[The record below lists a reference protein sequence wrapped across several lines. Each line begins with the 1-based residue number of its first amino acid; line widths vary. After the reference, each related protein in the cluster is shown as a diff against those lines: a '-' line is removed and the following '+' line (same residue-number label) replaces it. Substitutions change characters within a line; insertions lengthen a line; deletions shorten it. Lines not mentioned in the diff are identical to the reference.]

1 MAQVKQ
7 ITSGGL
13 HWVHAELE
21 HSLERV
27 RSFVETFLDA
37 PDNPLPLQRALVE
50 LHQIRGTL
58 RMVLCEGG
66 AVFAEEMRAAVHDLL
81 GDLEAAPERAFEALL
96 GATVQLTDYL
106 DALHNGETDNALVFL
121 PLINEL
127 RVARGAGV
135 IAESALFAHYAQLC
149 EPVDSRPGLI
159 EGRADNAGQARARQH
174 LGPFQAALLG
184 LLRDDATAETLGRLE
199 QIAADMADTVADQR
213 GQRLF
218 EAATAVIEAIAA
230 DGLECELEIKRLLG
244 RVGQQLK
251 AAAVNGDRAL
261 GEVPDAL
268 VYGLVYFAG
277 RARTEGPRVAALREA
292 YGLATLLPD
301 PEQLSR
307 MRARLRGPNTG
318 LVNKLAAEIREDID
332 SVKNAIDLVLRAGDR
347 ASVDM
352 QDTVATIRRVAD
364 TLAMLGLDMLMRVV
378 RNQADAVTGLHER
391 GEREHAAWMDVA
403 LALLNVEQSLDSALF
418 QHLYRGQEPAPAA
431 QPAPQQDVSHGMSA
445 IYREAR
451 VNIVRIRDL
460 VPVFVESGD
469 VELAAEAARLLRE
482 IEAGLHI
489 LSEEDGVDLA
499 GRLNAFMG
507 SRAMLGV
514 RDDPSRVRAL
524 ADAIVALEY
533 YLEGLAGQPERLPQ
547 LYEQARGYLAQL
559 AVPPDQ
565 AEALVSETPPAEDA
579 EPATPD
585 AVDPEIRDIFLE
597 EAGEVLVNLQRDVPV
612 WAGNLDDSERLAEIR
627 RAFHTL
633 KGSGRMVQAEEIGEF
648 GWAVEHLLNRC
659 LEGAVRIDAR
669 VRRVVDDAV
678 AALPTLIEDFKAG
691 QPPTAAAPVIGAAQA
706 ITGDGDATDGEA
718 DGDSELLRIF
728 RADAKRHLQA
738 LRGVA
743 ATTPPVRVPDDL
755 VRALHT
761 LKGSAEAVREDAIV
775 RIAAPLEQF
784 ADAARAAESPLEAPA
799 LALLGD
805 AVTLIESLLV
815 GDRDEIADTDI
826 DGWLARLDQAR
837 RALPADA
844 VDASDSRELM
854 IVFTDEA
861 CDLVDAIEADLRDWR
876 ESPGDRHY
884 SRSLRG
890 RCHTLKGS
898 ARTAD
903 AGTMGQVAQEFEQL
917 MQRYARGEL
926 PAPDAPALDVLDSVA
941 DGLYAMLDRFRHG
954 DRSADPQPLLDAL
967 ASLVPEPGTPEDAAS
982 TDDAGAM
989 TPAGLDTDTPSLD
1002 TGEAEAADPHD
1013 QTTEAPERV
1022 LAALADT
1029 GPAQE
1034 EPEVLDQTPADEP
1047 LEEAPLDQLSE
1058 SELTGIFLGEADE
1071 LLEGLAYQIDRW
1083 QVQPDSHRAPA
1094 EIMRLLHTLK
1104 GSARMAH
1111 ITAVGDISHELED
1124 RLGRTRQAPS
1134 AIPPLQTALE
1144 SLRQMLDSI
1153 RRGEPTPSAEPVLAR
1168 LRAAGESDIAPE
1180 PAPIE
1185 PTEPASP
1192 VPAAAFDERLFWAPE
1207 TAPAEDSSLPDTA
1220 RIPVVDLDGMLNQA
1234 GEISIYRARLEQRN
1248 TELQAQL
1255 REMAQTTRRLRD
1267 QLRKLD
1273 LETESQIVARHAEDG
1288 DRYDTEFD
1296 PLEMDRYSA
1305 LHEYSRSLSESAAD
1319 LMSLHGSLTDL
1330 VEQDE
1335 VLLVQQSRVNTSL
1348 QQGLMRTLMVP
1359 FARQEQRL
1367 QRLVR
1372 QVADETQRPAELFI
1386 RGGDEELDR
1395 SVLERMTAPIE
1406 HLLRNAVVHGIEPAE
1421 TRQAAGKPA
1430 AGRIEITLFREGTQL
1445 VIEVG
1450 DDGRGLDLDTIVARA
1465 RTLGLVAEGDEV
1477 SDEAAARLIFQP
1489 GVSTADTL
1497 TQSAG
1502 RGVGLDVVAA
1512 EIRELG
1518 GGLTVAAGASG
1529 GTRFAIR
1536 LPLSLA
1542 ISQALF
1548 VGVGEERYA
1557 VPMGSI
1563 EGVTRLS
1570 RDELKGAAKAEG
1582 EPTLEYAG
1590 QRYRLVELAEVLGVP
1605 DAAPGEDAPVNLPV
1619 ILARAGERRAAFV
1632 AHSMIGSREIV
1643 VKPVGPQVATV
1654 PGIAGATVLADGA
1667 VMVILDLAALVQT
1680 QTRALPRP
1688 PASATAAADARP
1700 LVLVVDDSI
1709 TIRRVSERFLT
1720 RQGFRV
1726 GLAKDGM
1733 DALAQLQANPPDAV
1747 LLDIEM
1753 PRIDGFELA
1762 TYMRNSQTL
1771 RHTPIVMIT
1780 SRSGD
1785 KHRRRAEQ
1793 IGVDRF
1799 LTKPYQE
1806 EQLLAEIRSVL
1817 GRQEEADDHG

>member
-7 ITSGGL
+7 ITAGGL

-21 HSLERV
+21 YSLERV
-27 RSFVETFLDA
+27 RSFVETFLDT

-58 RMVLCEGG
+58 RMILCEGG
-66 AVFAEEMRAAVHDLL
+66 AVFAEEMRVAVHDLL

-149 EPVDSRPGLI
+149 EPLDSRSGPI
-159 EGRADNAGQARARQH
+159 EGRPDNAGQPRARQH
-174 LGPFQAALLG
+174 LAPFQAALLG

-199 QIAADMADTVADQR
+199 QVAADLAQTVADRR

-218 EAATAVIEAIAA
+218 EAAAAVIEAIAA
-230 DGLECELEIKRLLG
+230 DGLACELEIKRLLG

-251 AAAVNGDRAL
+251 AAAANGDRAL
-261 GEVPDAL
+261 GDAPDAL
-268 VYGLVYFAG
+268 LYGLVYFVG
-277 RARTEGPRVAALREA
+277 RARTDGPRVAALREA
-292 YGLATLLPD
+292 YGLETLLPD
-301 PEQLSR
+301 PERLSR

-347 ASVDM
+347 ANVDM
-352 QDTVATIRRVAD
+352 QATVATIRRVAD

-378 RNQADAVTGLHER
+378 RNQADAVTDLHER
-391 GEREHAAWMDVA
+391 GEREYAAWMDVA

-418 QHLYRGQEPAPAA
+418 QHLYRGQEPSPAA
-431 QPAPQQDVSHGMSA
+431 QPAPQQDVSRGMSA
-445 IYREAR
+445 IHREAR
-451 VNIVRIRDL
+451 VNIARIRDL

-507 SRAMLGV
+507 SQAMLGV
-514 RDDPSRVRAL
+514 RDDPARVRSL

-533 YLEGLAGQPERLPQ
+533 YLEGLAGQPGRLPQ
-547 LYEQARGYLAQL
+547 LYEQARGYLSQL
-559 AVPPDQ
+559 TVPPDQ
-565 AEALVSETPPAEDA
+565 AEALVSDTSGFEDA
-579 EPATPD
+579 EPVEPD
-585 AVDPEIRDIFLE
+585 VVDPEIRDIFLE
-597 EAGEVLVNLQRDVPV
+597 EAGEVLANLQRDVPV
-612 WAGNLDDSERLAEIR
+612 WAGDLGDSERLAEIR

-633 KGSGRMVQAEEIGEF
+633 KGSGRMVQADEIGEF

-659 LEGAVRIDAR
+659 LEGAVPVDAR

-678 AALPTLIEDFKAG
+678 AALPALIEDFKAG
-691 QPPTAAAPVIGAAQA
+691 RPPTAAAPVIGAAQA
-706 ITGDGDATDGEA
+706 ITGGGDTADGEA
-718 DGDSELLRIF
+718 GGESELLRIF
-728 RADAKRHLQA
+728 RADAKRHLQT
-738 LRGVA
+738 LNGVA
-743 ATTPPVRVPDDL
+743 ATVPPVRVPDKL
-755 VRALHT
+755 IRSLHT
-761 LKGSAEAVREDAIV
+761 LKGSAEAVGEISIV

-784 ADAARAAESPLEAPA
+784 ADAARAAEFSLDAPA
-799 LALLGD
+799 LAVLGD
-805 AVTLIESLLV
+805 AVTLVESFVV
-815 GDRDEIADTDI
+815 GDRHEIADTDI
-826 DGWLARLDQAR
+826 DGWLARLDQQR
-837 RALPADA
+837 RALPAEA
-844 VDASDSRELM
+844 VDASDWRELM

-876 ESPGDRHY
+876 ESPGDLHY
-884 SRSLRG
+884 PRSLRG
-890 RCHTLKGS
+890 RAHTLKGS

-903 AGTMGQVAQEFEQL
+903 AGSMGQVAQEFEQL

-954 DRSADPQPLLDAL
+954 DRSADPQPLLAAL
-967 ASLVPEPGTPEDAAS
+967 ASLVPESGSATDAAS
-982 TDDAGAM
+982 TDDAENMAA
-989 TPAGLDTDTPSLD
+989 PAGFESDTPHPDS
-1002 TGEAEAADPHD
+1002 TGASGEDD
-1013 QTTEAPERV
+1013 RTEQAPERV
-1022 LAALADT
+1022 LAALTDS
-1029 GPAQE
+1029 GPAGE
-1034 EPEVLDQTPADEP
+1034 DPAAPDDTPVAEPAEPEP
-1047 LEEAPLDQLSE
+1047 LEQLSE

-1071 LLEGLAYQIDRW
+1071 LLEGLAYQLDRW
-1083 QVQPDSHRAPA
+1083 QMQPDSHRAPA

-1144 SLRQMLDSI
+1144 SLRQILDSV
-1153 RRGEPTPSAEPVLAR
+1153 RRGEPAPPAEPVLAR
-1168 LRAAGESDIAPE
+1168 LRETGESETTPD

-1185 PTEPASP
+1185 SAESA
-1192 VPAAAFDERLFWAPE
+1192 VPAPATDFEERLFWAPE

-1288 DRYDTEFD
+1288 DRYDAEFD

-1305 LHEYSRSLSESAAD
+1305 LHEYSRSLAESTAD

-1330 VEQDE
+1330 AEQDE
-1335 VLLVQQSRVNTSL
+1335 VLLGQQARVNTSL

-1372 QVADETQRPAELFI
+1372 QVAGETERPVELFI

-1406 HLLRNAVVHGIEPAE
+1406 HLLRNAVVHGIEPADQ
-1421 TRQAAGKPA
+1421 RRLAGKPA

-1465 RTLGLVAEGDEV
+1465 RSLGLVAEDADV
-1477 SDEAAARLIFQP
+1477 SEDAAARLIFQP

-1518 GGLTVAAGASG
+1518 GGLTVAAGATA

-1570 RDELKGAAKAEG
+1570 RDELKTAAAAEG
-1582 EPTLEYAG
+1582 EPTLDYAG

-1605 DAAPGEDAPVNLPV
+1605 DSAPGEDAPVNLPV
-1619 ILARAGERRAAFV
+1619 ILARAGEQRAAFV

-1680 QTRALPRP
+1680 RMRAVPRP
-1688 PASATAAADARP
+1688 PAAATPAADARP

-1762 TYMRNSQTL
+1762 TYMRNSQAL

-1817 GRQEEADDHG
+1817 GREVEADDHG

>member
-7 ITSGGL
+7 ITAGGL

-27 RSFVETFLDA
+27 RSFVETFLDT

-58 RMVLCEGG
+58 RMILCEGG
-66 AVFAEEMRAAVHDLL
+66 AVFAEEMRVAVHDLL

-149 EPVDSRPGLI
+149 EPLDTQSGPI
-159 EGRADNAGQARARQH
+159 EGRPDNAGQPRARQH
-174 LGPFQAALLG
+174 LAPFQAALLG

-199 QIAADMADTVADQR
+199 QVAADMAQTVADRR

-218 EAATAVIEAIAA
+218 EAAAAVIEAIAA
-230 DGLECELEIKRLLG
+230 DGLACELEIKRLLG

-261 GEVPDAL
+261 GDAPDAL
-268 VYGLVYFAG
+268 LYGLVYFAG
-277 RARTEGPRVAALREA
+277 RARTDGPRVQALREA
-292 YGLATLLPD
+292 YGLETLLPD
-301 PEQLSR
+301 PERLSR

-347 ASVDM
+347 ANVDM
-352 QDTVATIRRVAD
+352 QATVATIRRVAD

-378 RNQADAVTGLHER
+378 RNQADAVTDLHER

-418 QHLYRGQEPAPAA
+418 QHLYRGQEPSPAA
-431 QPAPQQDVSHGMSA
+431 QPAPQQDVSRGMSA
-445 IYREAR
+445 IHREAR
-451 VNIVRIRDL
+451 VNIARIRDL

-469 VELAAEAARLLRE
+469 IELAAEAARLLRE

-507 SRAMLGV
+507 SQAMLGV
-514 RDDPSRVRAL
+514 RDDPARVRSL

-533 YLEGLAGQPERLPQ
+533 YLEGLAGQPGRLPH
-547 LYEQARGYLAQL
+547 LYEQARGYLSQL
-559 AVPPDQ
+559 TVPPDQ
-565 AEALVSETPPAEDA
+565 AEALVSDTSGFEQA
-579 EPATPD
+579 EPAEPD
-585 AVDPEIRDIFLE
+585 VVDPEIRDIFLE
-597 EAGEVLVNLQRDVPV
+597 EAGEVLANLQRDVPV
-612 WAGNLDDSERLAEIR
+612 WAGDLGDSERLAEIR

-633 KGSGRMVQAEEIGEF
+633 KGSGRMVQADEIGEF

-659 LEGAVRIDAR
+659 LEGAVPVDAR

-678 AALPTLIEDFKAG
+678 AALPALIEDFKAG
-691 QPPTAAAPVIGAAQA
+691 RPPTAAAPIIGAAQA
-706 ITGDGDATDGEA
+706 ITGDGNAPDGEA
-718 DGDSELLRIF
+718 GGESELLRIF
-728 RADAKRHLQA
+728 RADAKRHLQT
-738 LRGVA
+738 LSGIA
-743 ATTPPVRVPDDL
+743 ATAPPVRVPDEL
-755 VRALHT
+755 VRSVHT
-761 LKGSAEAVREDAIV
+761 LKGSAEAVGESAIV

-784 ADAARAAESPLEAPA
+784 ADAARAAESPLDASA
-799 LALLGD
+799 LAVLGD
-805 AVTLIESLLV
+805 AVTLIESLV
-815 GDRDEIADTDI
+815 AGDRDEIADTDI
-826 DGWLARLDQAR
+826 DGWLARLDEQR
-837 RALPADA
+837 GALPAEA
-844 VDASDSRELM
+844 VDASDWRELM

-876 ESPGDRHY
+876 ESPGDLHY
-884 SRSLRG
+884 PRSLRG
-890 RCHTLKGS
+890 RSHTLKGS

-903 AGTMGQVAQEFEQL
+903 AGSMGQVAQEFEQL

-926 PAPDAPALDVLDSVA
+926 PAPDTAALDVLDSVA

-954 DRSADPQPLLDAL
+954 DRSADPQPLLAAL
-967 ASLVPEPGTPEDAAS
+967 ASLAPESGNATDAAS
-982 TDDAGAM
+982 TDDAEDMAA
-989 TPAGLDTDTPSLD
+989 PAGFESDTPHPDSAGAS
-1002 TGEAEAADPHD
+1002 GEDD
-1013 QTTEAPERV
+1013 RTEQASERV
-1022 LAALADT
+1022 LAALADS
-1029 GPAQE
+1029 GPAGE
-1034 EPEVLDQTPADEP
+1034 DLAAPDDTPAAETAEPEP
-1047 LEEAPLDQLSE
+1047 LEQLSE

-1111 ITAVGDISHELED
+1111 VTAVGDISHELED

-1144 SLRQMLDSI
+1144 SLRQMLDSV
-1153 RRGEPTPSAEPVLAR
+1153 RRGEPAPPAEPVLAR
-1168 LRAAGESDIAPE
+1168 LREIGESDATPD

-1185 PTEPASP
+1185 SAEPASSA
-1192 VPAAAFDERLFWAPE
+1192 PATDFEDRLFWAPE
-1207 TAPAEDSSLPDTA
+1207 TAPAEDSGLPDTA

-1288 DRYDTEFD
+1288 DRYDAEFD

-1335 VLLVQQSRVNTSL
+1335 VLLVQQARVNTSL

-1372 QVADETQRPAELFI
+1372 QVAGETERPVELFI

-1406 HLLRNAVVHGIEPAE
+1406 HLLRNAVVHGIEPADQ
-1421 TRQAAGKPA
+1421 RRSAGKPA

-1450 DDGRGLDLDTIVARA
+1450 DDGGGLDLDTIVARA
-1465 RTLGLVAEGDEV
+1465 RSLGLVAEDADV
-1477 SDEAAARLIFQP
+1477 SEDAAARLIFQP

-1518 GGLTVAAGASG
+1518 GGLTVAAGASA

-1570 RDELKGAAKAEG
+1570 RDELKTAAQAEG

-1605 DAAPGEDAPVNLPV
+1605 DSAPGEDAPVNLPV
-1619 ILARAGERRAAFV
+1619 ILARAGEQRAAFV

-1680 QTRALPRP
+1680 QTRAVPRP
-1688 PASATAAADARP
+1688 PTAATAAADVRP

-1806 EQLLAEIRSVL
+1806 AQLLAEIRSVL
-1817 GRQEEADDHG
+1817 GREVEADDHG